1 MLVLKNLSRRKARTA
16 LSLLGIAIGI
26 AAIIAFHAIG
36 QGFRKSLDRYMHES
50 GAQAL
55 VLSRLMQDPA
65 FSRVTSEDQ
74 EFVRTLPQVEH
85 LSAGTFALASPKGLK
100 VKTGRMPTL
109 LVFGRTPGDR
119 ILDKFKGKV
128 KGRIF
133 AADDEVMLGKYTAE
147 TFALAVGD
155 SLELFGRSF
164 RVVGIYDSGVSFENV
179 GAMAPNSVVQAVLKT
194 DSINM
199 GFLYLRPGADWG
211 AVRDAVEARNPQLTV
226 IRTEEFTN
234 FYNQLEYID
243 WFVWIISLVSVI
255 IGGLGVLNTML
266 MAVSERTRE
275 IGTLRAVGWSQ
286 PMVLRLI
293 LMEGVTI
300 SLLGGALGL
309 GVGTIGAELLI
320 RVAPT
325 GFLSTHFSGA
335 LYGIAMVVAVL
346 LGFTG
351 AMYPAVRASQL
362 SPIEALKYE

>member
-1 MLVLKNLSRRKARTA
+1 MLVLKNLLRRKVRTA

-36 QGFRKSLDRYMHES
+36 QGFRKSLDRYMRES

-65 FSRVTSEDQ
+65 FSRVTKEDQ
-74 EFVRTLPQVEH
+74 EFVRGLPQVEH
-85 LSAGTFALASPKGLK
+85 LSAGTFTLASPRGLK

-109 LVFGRTPGDR
+109 LIFGRPPGDR

-128 KGRIF
+128 RGRVI
-133 AADDEVMLGKYTAE
+133 AADDEVMVGHIAAE
-147 TFALAVGD
+147 TFGLKGAD
-155 SLELFGRSF
+155 KETLEVFGRAF

-179 GAMAPNSVVQAVLKT
+179 GAIVSNSVVQTVLKT
-194 DSINM
+194 ESINM
-199 GFLYLRPGADWG
+199 GFLYLKPGAEWS
-211 AVRDAVEARNPQLTV
+211 AVRDAVEAHNGELTV

-243 WFVWIISLVSVI
+243 WFVWVISLVSVI

-293 LMEGVTI
+293 LTEGVAI
-300 SLLGGALGL
+300 SFLGGAA
-309 GVGTIGAELLI
+309 TRE
-320 RVAPT
+320 
-325 GFLSTHFSGA
+325 S
-335 LYGIAMVVAVL
+335 
-346 LGFTG
+346 FTG
-351 AMYPAVRASQL
+351 SRWSSRWCWGSWGRFIPRL
-362 SPIEALKYE
+362 GPRG